1 MDMDFLRNININL
14 KATGPSAVLITWLI
28 CLTAIGLYGSGTIA
42 NFVAGALVSI
52 GIILIGAI
60 GQKVH

>member
-1 MDMDFLRNININL
+1 MDFLRNININL

>member
-1 MDMDFLRNININL
+1 MDFLRNIIINL
-14 KATGPSAVLITWLI
+14 KATGPSAVLITRLI

-60 GQKVH
+60 GQKLH